1 MKNEPIK
8 INYSIGHYWPDG
20 QGIGTYTVHNSEVM
34 YGTIKESE
42 ETLKYVKAKS
52 PEENW
57 RIFQLVQLLHDK

>member
-8 INYSIGHYWPDG
+8 INYSIGYHDPWPH
-20 QGIGTYTVHNSEVM
+20 IVTYMVNNSEVM
-34 YGTIKESE
+34 YGTIKQSE
-42 ETLKYVKAKS
+42 ETLKYIKAKS